1 MDIMMDI
8 LFCAII
14 SGLLT
19 LFCYCVY
26 VNSRAI
32 TIHYLDR
39 ELIVG
44 DFCYDVSTNREVFYC
59 GTELSS
65 SDNNFYAIVVY
76 TEKNTVYIYNTLPG
90 SLLILRE
97 QE

>member
-1 MDIMMDI
+1 MTVMDI
-8 LFCAII
+8 LFCIII

-19 LFCYCVY
+19 WICYCIYSYSRYEY
-26 VNSRAI
+26 V
-32 TIHYLDR
+32 TINCLCR

-44 DFCYDVSTNREVFYC
+44 DVCYDINLEREVLYC
-59 GTELSS
+59 GDDLHT
-65 SDNNFYAIVVY
+65 DNNLYAIVVY

-90 SLLILRE
+90 NLLILE